1 VEWTT
6 NFIMWKEA
14 EEFLSNDKYISPLI
28 KKWGS
33 CKIKPIPKSQ
43 YFEDLV
49 NAICSQQLSGAAAET
64 IFGRVETLLKNITPE
79 NILSTDIE
87 ELRKCGLSYSKCS
100 YVKDLALKTK
110 SEELKLK
117 SLDKLPDEE
126 IINELVSVKGIGRW
140 TAEMFLMFSLARPDI
155 FPVDDL
161 GIKKGFEKVTGKKW
175 DKIKSAK
182 FAEKHWK
189 PYRTVA
195 SWYLWRS
202 LENR

>member
-1 VEWTT
+1 
-6 NFIMWKEA
+6 MWNGA
-14 EEFLSNDKYISPLI
+14 EKFLVKDKYIGPLV

-33 CKIKPIPKSQ
+33 CTIKPIKRSL
-43 YFEDLV
+43 YFEDLID
-49 NAICSQQLSGAAAET
+49 AITSQQLSGKAALT
-64 IFGRVETLLKNITPE
+64 IFGRVKDLCKGSITPE
-79 NILSTDIE
+79 AVLVLSKAK
-87 ELRKCGLSYSKCS
+87 LRGAGLSFAKVS
-100 YVKDLALKTK
+100 YIKDLASRTK
-110 SEELKLK
+110 KGELKIHRLGGL
-117 SLDKLPDEE
+117 SDEE
-126 IINELVSVKGIGRW
+126 VINELVAVKGVGRW

-175 DKIKSAK
+175 DKIKSAN
-182 FAEKHWK
+182 FAQKAWS